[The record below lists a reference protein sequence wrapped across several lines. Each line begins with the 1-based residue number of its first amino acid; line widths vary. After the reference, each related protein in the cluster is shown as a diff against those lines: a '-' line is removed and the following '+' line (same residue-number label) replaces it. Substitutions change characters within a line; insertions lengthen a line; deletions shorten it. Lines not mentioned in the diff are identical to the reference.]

1 MINNC
6 NKLFVLLQMIGI
18 KPIIKKLKFERN
30 FILKLRLNQIKIK
43 LWLFWG
49 S

>member
-1 MINNC
+1 MINNR
-6 NKLFVLLQMIGI
+6 NKFFVLSQMIGI

-43 LWLFWG
+43 L
-49 S
+49 